1 MPIPLCKAL
10 LALAIATSIV
20 FGADNSLGTW
30 KLDVEKSKYT
40 PQPMPVKSL
49 TTTRELVDRRV
60 KVTTNGERSD
70 GMPINT
76 SYTTLYDGTWSS
88 VPGTGAPY
96 DTISVKKVNANKFN
110 DERKKLGGSY
120 HAKGV
125 TVISNGGKTMTWT
138 SKGTDSDD
146 KEFTATFVYDKQ

>member
-1 MPIPLCKAL
+1 MPIPVCNTL
-10 LALAIATSIV
+10 LALAIATIRV
-20 FGADNSLGTW
+20 FYAVLSLVTW
-30 KLDVEKSKYT
+30 KLEVEKSEYSLE
-40 PQPMPVKSL
+40 PMPVKSL

-96 DTISVKKVNANKFN
+96 DTISVKKVNANKFT

-125 TVISNGGKTMTWT
+125 TVISNGG
-138 SKGTDSDD
+138 
-146 KEFTATFVYDKQ
+146 